1 MKLVVSIVPNARSNE
16 VVGWEND
23 PRSGRVL
30 KVRITAPPVEGK
42 ANAAAREFLAET
54 LGLSKSAVVLE
65 RGSSSRLKL
74 FTIPDG
80 TILP

>member
-1 MKLVVSIVPNARSNE
+1 MKLFVSIVPNARSNE

-23 PRSGRVL
+23 PRSGMVL

>member
-30 KVRITAPPVEGK
+30 KVRIAAPPVEGK
-42 ANAAAREFLAET
+42 ANAAVREFLAGT
-54 LGLSKSAVVLE
+54 LGLPKSAVVLE
-65 RGSSSRLKL
+65 RGSSSRLKM

-80 TILP
+80 TLLP